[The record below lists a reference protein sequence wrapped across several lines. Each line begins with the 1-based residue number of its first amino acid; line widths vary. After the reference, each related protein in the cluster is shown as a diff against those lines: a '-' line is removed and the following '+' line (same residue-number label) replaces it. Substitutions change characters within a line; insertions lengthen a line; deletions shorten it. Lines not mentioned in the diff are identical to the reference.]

1 MRATLDGWRAEV
13 IAEVEAEIAND
24 DSATNDCAIVRV
36 PVNTAP
42 PTMALTSSAAHL
54 CMVSPT
60 LSIMPETRRDSS
72 RLKRLK
78 EDSIEKSSLPAPP
91 AF

>member
-1 MRATLDGWRAEV
+1 MMIPHPIHAQ
-13 IAEVEAEIAND
+13 
-24 DSATNDCAIVRV
+24 
-36 PVNTAP
+36 
-42 PTMALTSSAAHL
+42 
-54 CMVSPT
+54 T